1 MSTLEAVVTAV
12 DPRTGEELDRYPET
26 PPGAV
31 AALVQAAVAAAA
43 DPALADRARRATALR
58 GAAAA
63 LRAAGD
69 ELRQRCE
76 AESGHSAARVAGEL
90 ERTCVQLEL
99 FADVVAAGR
108 PPRADH
114 RPARPRGAPG
124 AAAGLR
130 RMLVPLGPVAVFGA
144 SNFPLAFG
152 VAGGDTAAALAA
164 GCPVIAK
171 GHPSQPGINELAARA
186 SRDGGRRRGLPDGT
200 FAAVQG
206 RPGARERFVDAAGV
220 AAVAFTGSTSGGPG
234 ALRPRRATRPADP
247 GLRARWGSVNPLVVT
262 PCRAE
267 AARGKRRP
275 TGSSPP

>member
-12 DPRTGEELDRYPET
+12 DPRSGEELDRYPET

-43 DPALADRARRATALR
+43 DPALADRARRAAALR

-69 ELRQRCE
+69 ELRERCE
-76 AESGHSAARVAGEL
+76 AESGLPAGRVAGEL

-99 FADVVAAGR
+99 FGDVVTAGDHLEAIID
-108 PPRADH
+108 PAD
-114 RPARPRGAPG
+114 PEARPVPRPD
-124 AAAGLR
+124 LR

-171 GHPSQPGINELAARA
+171 GHPSQPGVNALVARCVGEAVGAA
-186 SRDGGRRRGLPDGT
+186 GLPDGT

-206 RPGARERFVDAAGV
+206 AAQELGEALVDADGV
-220 AAVAFTGSTSGGPG
+220 EAVAFTGSTRAGR
-234 ALRPRRATRPADP
+234 ALFDRAARRARRSRSTR
-247 GLRARWGSVNPLVVT
+247 RW
-262 PCRAE
+262 
-267 AARGKRRP
+267 AASTR
-275 TGSSPP
+275 SS